1 MKKKLKKWK
10 KFQTIN
16 NNINEEYLNNLYQDG
31 KLREKK
37 NKEKEDFEN
46 KKRKEERTYKAAS
59 NSNKYLFNKFKN
71 LYKNQIEKIIYESD
85 NFKQR
90 RRLASHKDSLYYS
103 L

>member
-31 KLREKK
+31 KLSGKK

-46 KKRKEERTYKAAS
+46 KKRKEESTYKAAS
-59 NSNKYLFNKFKN
+59 NYNKFLLIN
-71 LYKNQIEKIIYESD
+71 LKIYI
-85 NFKQR
+85 KI
-90 RRLASHKDSLYYS
+90 K
-103 L
+103 

>member
-31 KLREKK
+31 KLSGKK

-46 KKRKEERTYKAAS
+46 KKRKEESTYKIAS
-59 NSNKYLFNKFKN
+59 NSNKYLLIN
-71 LYKNQIEKIIYESD
+71 LKIYI
-85 NFKQR
+85 KI
-90 RRLASHKDSLYYS
+90 K
-103 L
+103 